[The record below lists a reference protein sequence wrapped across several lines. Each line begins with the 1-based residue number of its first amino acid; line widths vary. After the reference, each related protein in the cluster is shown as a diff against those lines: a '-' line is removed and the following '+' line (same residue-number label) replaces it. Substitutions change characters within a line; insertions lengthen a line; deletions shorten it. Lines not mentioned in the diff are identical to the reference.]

1 MRNLFVLILALA
13 VPAAALAQST
23 PDVDICAGTSGT
35 ADERIAACTR
45 AITSGQLSTASLAI
59 TFHNRGV
66 EWSNKRDYD
75 RAIADYNEALRL
87 NPQYA
92 IAYSNRGNAWSYKR
106 DYDRAIADYNE
117 ALRLNPQ
124 YANAYH
130 YRGNA
135 WRDKGD
141 AGRMMADYDEAL
153 RIEPANA
160 ARHNTIAWL
169 LATHGNDKVRG
180 GKRAIELAQKA
191 CELTAWKVASH
202 IDTLAAAHAEAGQ
215 FAEAVRWQEKVL
227 EFPDFAKNAD
237 IQKRLALY
245 RAGNPYRQ

>member
-92 IAYSNRGNAWSYKR
+92 IAYTN
-106 DYDRAIADYNE
+106 
-117 ALRLNPQ
+117 
-124 YANAYH
+124 
-130 YRGNA
+130 RGNA

-160 ARHNTIAWL
+160 ARHNTIAWV

-227 EFPDFAKNAD
+227 EFPDFAKDAD
-237 IQKRLALY
+237 AQKRLALY